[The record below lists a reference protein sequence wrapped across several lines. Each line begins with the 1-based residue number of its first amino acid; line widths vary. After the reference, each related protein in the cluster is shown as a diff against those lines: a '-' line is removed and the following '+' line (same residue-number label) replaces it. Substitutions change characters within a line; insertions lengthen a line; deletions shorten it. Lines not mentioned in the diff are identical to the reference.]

1 MYFGGIR
8 IMKQGKKRM
17 ITALNFY
24 TIKVKKA
31 KAVKRV
37 INIKKINT

>member
-8 IMKQGKKRM
+8 IMKQGKKKDDYS
-17 ITALNFY
+17 FE
-24 TIKVKKA
+24 VKKA

-37 INIKKINT
+37 INIKKIKT

>member
-8 IMKQGKKRM
+8 IMKQGKKKDDYSFE
-17 ITALNFY
+17 FY

-37 INIKKINT
+37 INIKKIKT